1 MKIIGTLETVTT
13 AATATVNAESTIEE
27 TVVEADDYAQGLAAI
42 ERNLPEGT
50 RLIGIRVER

>member
-1 MKIIGTLETVTT
+1 MKIIGTLETITTPAT
-13 AATATVNAESTIEE
+13 AAVDAVSVIEE
-27 TVVEADDYAQGLAAI
+27 TVVEADGYAQGLAAI